1 MLRRLTVPF
10 LSLLT
15 AGAIWVP
22 LAAQTVN
29 EPNSGVPFPVR
40 IAAPGGGEQLL
51 MGTGLRTKTFLKVKV
66 YAFGLYV
73 DSAAAA
79 SALASFAGT
88 DLKTL
93 QKDQSFYDAI
103 LARQFPMS
111 LRLVMTR
118 NVDGETMASA
128 FEEALLPRVQ
138 EAATSMNLPGGE
150 EALQSFRG
158 YFSVSEMTK
167 DAELVFTCTPDG
179 TLSSNVKGEMKP
191 TIQSPALCWALFDV
205 YLGTKP
211 ITGDGKKSAIAN
223 FPALIGG

>member
-10 LSLLT
+10 LSFLI
-15 AGAIWVP
+15 AGGIAFP

-40 IAAPGGGEQLL
+40 IDVPGGQQLL
-51 MGTGLRTKTFLKVKV
+51 MGTGIRTKTFLKVKV

-79 SALASFAGT
+79 SALASFAGK

-118 NVDGETMASA
+118 DVDGETMASA

-138 EAATSMNLPGGE
+138 RADTAMNMPGGE
-150 EALQSFRG
+150 AALQNFRG
-158 YFSVSEMTK
+158 YFSLSQMTK
-167 DAELVFTCTPDG
+167 GAELLFTCAPDG

-191 TIQSPALCWALFDV
+191 DIQSPALCWALFDV
-205 YLGTKP
+205 YLGSKP
-211 ITGDGKKSAIAN
+211 ISGDGKKSVIAG
-223 FPALIGG
+223 FPAILGG